1 MDETAHA
8 RAAFRDG
15 ISDITPDALRSRL
28 GGVLE
33 SASMT
38 PGALTV
44 LTAAALDESIE
55 GDAAARRGAGVQMS
69 YEGLR
74 LSRDLIQNDPWTE
87 GDPSEGDLNA
97 IAAEVLVARGFE
109 YLAHTVV
116 ADDVV
121 AAVRQFGRDQTRREN
136 PDVDRAALDRRLE
149 ADFVHIAVEAGADIA
164 LGSLPEE
171 IESLADEL
179 AAELGS
185 RPLPEAEIALAGLED
200 LIATTLPSPETA
212 PGSDYTRSSSPTEHT
227 TEGR

>member
-15 ISDITPDALRSRL
+15 IGDISPDALRSRL
-28 GGVLE
+28 GGILE

-44 LTAAALDESIE
+44 LTATALEDSIE

-74 LSRDLIQNDPWTE
+74 LSRELIQTDPWTD

-109 YLAHTVV
+109 YLAHTAV

-121 AAVRQFGRDQTRREN
+121 AAVRQFGRDQTRRED
-136 PDVDRAALDRRLE
+136 PDADRPALDRRLE
-149 ADFVHIAVEAGADIA
+149 ADFVRIAVEAGADIA
-164 LGSLPEE
+164 LGSVPES
-171 IESLADEL
+171 IESLAGEL
-179 AAELGS
+179 AAEVGTV
-185 RPLPEAEIALAGLED
+185 PLPEPETALAGLED
-200 LIATTLPSPETA
+200 RIETSFPSPETA
-212 PGSDYTRSSSPTEHT
+212 PGGEYTRSSNPTEHT

>member
-15 ISDITPDALRSRL
+15 ISDITPDALRARL

-33 SASMT
+33 AASMT

-44 LTAAALDESIE
+44 LTATALDDSIE
-55 GDAAARRGAGVQMS
+55 GDVAARRGAGVQMS

-74 LSRDLIQNDPWTE
+74 LSRELIQTDPWAK
-87 GDPSEGDLNA
+87 GNRSEGDMDA

-121 AAVRQFGRDQTRREN
+121 EAVRRFGRDQTRREE
-136 PDVDRAALDRRLE
+136 PGADFDALDRGLE
-149 ADFVHIAVEAGADIA
+149 ADFVSIAVRSGADIA
-164 LGSLPEE
+164 LGSVPEE
-171 IESLADEL
+171 IETLADEL
-179 AAELGS
+179 ARELGTV
-185 RPLPEAEIALAGLED
+185 PLPKAEVALSGLDDRISSILVSPDTATAG
-200 LIATTLPSPETA
+200 
-212 PGSDYTRSSSPTEHT
+212 DYSRSSGT
-227 TEGR
+227 